1 MQVFYVV
8 DKSSNKAWK
17 GGVGY
22 VTPQMVQEH
31 LPPPSPDN
39 LILVRP
45 TRRAARQ
52 ASS

>member
-1 MQVFYVV
+1 MQVYYVV

-22 VTPQMVQEH
+22 VTPKMVQEH

-39 LILVRP
+39 LILVRL
-45 TRRAARQ
+45 TRHATDT
-52 ASS
+52 